1 MSAYSDGKRG
11 RAATKS
17 VGGESL
23 RRPSGRAVGERIRLP
38 HKNLRAVV
46 AVFTALLLAGCGD
59 VYLPDGYGRRTG
71 DNYGDSVN
79 GTAVLADMFQ
89 AAGHRVNSW
98 WRLSP
103 AIERVDVIV
112 WFPDDI
118 QPPSAA
124 VVKRLEE
131 WLVNG
136 NNRRT
141 LVYIGRDFDAAPF
154 YWRKV
159 IPGGVPLAK
168 PVPPA
173 KVAEMQRRKAMADKE
188 WSSLH
193 GQLKDG
199 AACDWF
205 KYSVHAKPRDLRSLS
220 GAWTRDIDS
229 SKIEIQVN
237 SRFVFDKAAEPLLTS
252 AGQTLVA
259 RLAPADWNGSQ
270 VILVENGSFLLNL
283 PLVNREHRKLAGAL
297 IDFVEQHSGP
307 SAPVVFL
314 ESGPGGPKIS
324 DEDPRLELPP
334 GPADRPPLV
343 YVWHHAIL
351 AGVLLVFASWSIFG
365 RPQQVPPPPRSDF
378 GQHVESLGALLEQT
392 RDREYCM
399 SRIDQYRAQGSGVG
413 GQGKTT

>member
-1 MSAYSDGKRG
+1 M
-11 RAATKS
+11 TTTPNQP

-23 RRPSGRAVGERIRLP
+23 RRPKGHAVGERIRLP
-38 HKNLRAVV
+38 QQYFRALL
-46 AVFTALLLAGCGD
+46 TALTAFLLSGCGD
-59 VYLPDGYGRRTG
+59 VYLPDGYGRRSG
-71 DNYGDSVN
+71 ENYGDSVN
-79 GTAVLADMFQ
+79 GTAVLADMFA

-118 QPPSAA
+118 QPPSKE

-136 NNRRT
+136 ANPRT

-154 YWRKV
+154 YWQKV
-159 IPGGVPLAK
+159 IPVA
-168 PVPPA
+168 PA
-173 KVAEMQRRKAMADKE
+173 ANVAEMKRRQVIVDSE
-188 WSSLH
+188 WSELH
-193 GQLKDG
+193 GKLKDG

-205 KYSVHAKPRDLRSLS
+205 KYKLLAKPRDVRTLAGPWSA
-220 GAWTRDIDS
+220 GVDP
-229 SKIEIQVN
+229 SKVEIQVH
-237 SRFVFDKAAEPLLTS
+237 SRFVFDEAVEPLLAS

-259 RLAPADWNGSQ
+259 RLAPDAWNQSQ

-283 PLVNREHRKLAGAL
+283 PLVNREHRRLASAL
-297 IDFVEQHSGP
+297 IDEIQQQAGP
-307 SAPVVFL
+307 NAPVVFL

-365 RPQQVPPPPRSDF
+365 RPRRVPPPPRSDF

-392 RDREYCM
+392 RDREYCK
-399 SRIDQYRAQGSGVG
+399 SRIEQYRAQGPGVG